1 LQIADCRLQIDE
13 IARIFRRPSFRPQG
27 ISGLRRAV
35 IVRAIFVGVLLCGA
49 AAGAQVIDR
58 VLATVDGR
66 LVTLPDVRAAT
77 TLGFTPAAAGTSAR
91 DAALDRWIE
100 RLLVRQEVDRFAP
113 PEPAA
118 AVIDARVAAVLAPLG
133 TPDQARVT
141 LTRLGIDEAWVRQ
154 WVRDD
159 LRIQA
164 YTEQRFA
171 GALEPTS
178 EELESYYREHAG
190 EFVRDGRELS
200 ADQAQALARDHVM
213 AARRRVLVADW
224 LDGLRRRA
232 TIVRPGP
239 RNRP

>member
-1 LQIADCRLQIDE
+1 
-13 IARIFRRPSFRPQG
+13 
-27 ISGLRRAV
+27 
-35 IVRAIFVGVLLCGA
+35 VRAILVGVLLCA
-49 AAGAQVIDR
+49 ATAGAQVIDR
-58 VLATVDGR
+58 VLATVDGH
-66 LVTLPDVRAAT
+66 LVTLSDVRTTT
-77 TLGFTPAAAGTSAR
+77 TLGLTPAGAGTSAR

-100 RLLVRQEVDRFAP
+100 RLLVLQEVDRFAP

-118 AVIDARVAAVLAPLG
+118 AAIDARTAAVLAPLG
-133 TPDQARVT
+133 TADAARTT
-141 LTRLGIDEAWVRQ
+141 LALLGVDEAWVRL

-178 EELESYYREHAG
+178 DELENYYREHAG

-200 ADQAQALARDHVM
+200 ADEAQVLAREHVM
-213 AARRRVLVADW
+213 AARRRALVADW

-239 RNRP
+239 GSRP